1 MILMCQYMFS
11 YDILKHEFYLLC
23 VLVIEIILVTK
34 RRPGRNWMKTFYTYA
49 HMNIYYFYS
58 DII

>member
-34 RRPGRNWMKTFYTYA
+34 RRPGRN
-49 HMNIYYFYS
+49 
-58 DII
+58 